1 MANEDKS
8 VQSKQTGEKKKV
20 LVGVNDPRLDNSRK
34 VWISDGQ
41 TTVCGVYG
49 PGTTLEI
56 SANWDSPFA
65 HLTPGASAQVISG
78 LLQGESKETLI
89 TTINS
94 QQVWNGNNPTQI
106 NVECMLYALQDPETE
121 VMAALRAFEDF
132 IAPDVQSFIGRGRIA
147 NPLIVNIG
155 RRTMYKELILNSI
168 SIPFDKETDS
178 KGRFVR
184 CTVNLSLSTSTM
196 VSKSMLKDEKGGWG
210 IKATEVPLN

>member
-1 MANEDKS
+1 MANEEKS
-8 VQSKQTGEKKKV
+8 VQTQQTTEKKKV
-20 LVGVNDPRLDNSRK
+20 LVGVNDPRLDASRK
-34 VWISDGQ
+34 VWISDGE
-41 TTVCGVYG
+41 TYVCGVYG

-56 SANWDSPFA
+56 SANWDSPFS

-78 LLQGESKETLI
+78 IIQGKEKDTLI
-89 TTINS
+89 TTVNS
-94 QQVWNGNNPTQI
+94 QQVWNGNSPTQF

-132 IAPDVQSFIGRGRIA
+132 IAPDVKAFIGRGHIA
-147 NPLIVNIG
+147 KALTINIG
-155 RRTMYKELILNSI
+155 RRAMYKELILNSI

-196 VSKSMLKDEKGGWG
+196 VSKEMLTNKGGGWG